1 MKMGREAESGTI
13 EWLTTFGLV
22 TFGAEAEQ
30 WPEEVFYYRTGIAL
44 KMWEEG
50 FGRFKL

>member
-1 MKMGREAESGTI
+1 MRGREAKSGSV

-22 TFGAEAEQ
+22 TFGAAAEQ
-30 WPEEVFYYRTGIAL
+30 WPDEVFYYRTGVAL